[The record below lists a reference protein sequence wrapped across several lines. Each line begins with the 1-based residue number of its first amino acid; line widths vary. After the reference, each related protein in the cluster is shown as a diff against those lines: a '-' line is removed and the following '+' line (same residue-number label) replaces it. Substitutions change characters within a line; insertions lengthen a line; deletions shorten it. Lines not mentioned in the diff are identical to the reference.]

1 MVDKGLNRIFWG
13 FFFILVNININNF
26 DMVPDI
32 AGFIFFAFAF
42 KDLEEYSTFFKEAF
56 KYNGYLIIISAL
68 SIFNVQLS
76 GDSIMTAKWLI
87 MFAVFVVSLV
97 LRLKMVYSLFMGL
110 KEMHNSKFY
119 GELAA
124 GAEERWQKYK
134 TLIILNLF
142 TFVAAFIP
150 LINIMY
156 ILALLVISIIYLVN
170 TLRYINSCRDAYSGY

>member
-1 MVDKGLNRIFWG
+1 MIDKGLSRLFWG
-13 FFFILVNININNF
+13 FFFILVNINVNNF

-42 KDLEEYSTFFKEAF
+42 KDLADYSTFFQEAF

-76 GDSIMTAKWLI
+76 ADSIMTPRWLI
-87 MFAVFVVSLV
+87 LFAVFVISMV
-97 LRLKMVYSLFMGL
+97 LRLKMVHSLFMGL

-119 GELAA
+119 GDLSA
-124 GAEERWQKYK
+124 GAEDRWQKYK

-142 TFVAAFIP
+142 SFVVAFIP

-156 ILALLVISIIYLVN
+156 ILAVLVISLIYLIN
-170 TLRYINSCRDAYSGY
+170 TLKYINSCRDAYSSY